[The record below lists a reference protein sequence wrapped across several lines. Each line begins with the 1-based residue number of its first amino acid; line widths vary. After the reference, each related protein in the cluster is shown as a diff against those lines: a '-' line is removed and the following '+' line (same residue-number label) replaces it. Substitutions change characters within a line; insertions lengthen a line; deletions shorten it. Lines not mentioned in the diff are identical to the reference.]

1 MTLSG
6 RGDVLGPCIHR
17 YSRLVPP
24 PGIRL
29 LALGA
34 CISLLAVVAPS
45 ASTASARTATGV
57 PADVG
62 ANTAAPLVWRDCGDG
77 FECATLTVPV
87 DYALPDGE
95 QVAIAVTRKPATGPG
110 PRHRS
115 LVFNYGGPGDPGT
128 ETIRLAAETLPE
140 AIRREFDLVT
150 FDPRGTGDSRPI
162 DCVDDATF
170 ERAWS
175 EDVTPNGPA
184 DLPRFYDGTASSID
198 MIATCIAVQGDW
210 LTHIGTRNVARDLDR
225 LRTALGERRLTYVG
239 YSYGTVLG
247 AVYAQEFP
255 LRVRALVLDSAV
267 NLTES
272 ASDRQV
278 GNAIGFEGALDAFL
292 ADCAADRRCAFH
304 SDGAPRAALARL
316 RDRFE
321 DGLTV
326 HARGRRTVGV
336 SEFYT
341 GILAALYSRSAW
353 PVLAQALHD
362 AARRNDGEYLQL
374 LNDTYTGRRPDG
386 SFNNFQEA
394 IGFIV
399 CADRPEPRVSFAEYQ
414 ATYARLTEQFPFF
427 GAILGGAP
435 IGCDPRIPMA
445 AATETLGDV
454 RATKAPP
461 MLVLGTTHDP
471 ATPYIGARD
480 LRTRLRG
487 SRILTIDDT
496 QHGGYGQDN
505 ACVDDHVDRYLLQR
519 ALPPRGARCGP

>member
-6 RGDVLGPCIHR
+6 RGDVLGPFVHR
-17 YSRLVPP
+17 YSRPEP
-24 PGIRL
+24 HPAIRL

-34 CISLLAVVAPS
+34 CDSLLTVVSPG
-45 ASTASARTATGV
+45 ASAASAQGATRAS
-57 PADVG
+57 ADVG
-62 ANTAAPLVWRDCGDG
+62 ANTPAPLVWRDCRDG
-77 FECATLTVPV
+77 FECVTLTVPV
-87 DYALPDGE
+87 DYSAPDGE
-95 QVAIAVTRKPATGPG
+95 KVAIAVTRKPATGPG

-115 LVFNYGGPGDPGT
+115 LIFNYGGPGDPGT
-128 ETIRLAAETLPE
+128 ETIRLAAKTLPE

-170 ERAWS
+170 EQVWS
-175 EDVTPNGPA
+175 EDVTPNGSA
-184 DLPRFYDGTASSID
+184 DLPRFYDGTASSVD
-198 MIATCIAVQGDW
+198 VIATCIATQGDW

-225 LRTALGERRLTYVG
+225 LRMALGDRGLTYVG

-255 LRVRALVLDSAV
+255 EHVRALVLDSAV

-272 ASDRQV
+272 ASDRQL
-278 GNAIGFEGALDAFL
+278 GNATGFEGALDAFL
-292 ADCAADRRCAFH
+292 ANCEADSRCAFH
-304 SDGAPRAALARL
+304 SDGDPRAALAHL

-321 DGLTV
+321 DGFTV
-326 HARGRRTVGV
+326 RAPGRRKVGV

-341 GILAALYSRSAW
+341 GMLAALYSRSAW

-374 LNDTYTGRRPDG
+374 LNDTYTGRRDNG
-386 SFNNFQEA
+386 SFNNSQEA

-399 CADRPEPRVSFAEYQ
+399 CADRPEPRASFAEFQ
-414 ATYARLTEQFPFF
+414 ATYARLTAQFPFF
-427 GAILGGAP
+427 GVVLGGSP
-435 IGCDPRIPMA
+435 IGCDPRIPIPA
-445 AATETLGDV
+445 STETLGDV

-461 MLVLGTTHDP
+461 VFVLGTTHDP
-471 ATPYIGARD
+471 ATPYVGARD
-480 LRTRLRG
+480 LRDRLPG

-496 QHGGYGQDN
+496 QHGGYGQGN
-505 ACVDDHVDRYLLQR
+505 ACVDDYVDRYLLQR
-519 ALPPRGARCGP
+519 ALPPRGARCGR